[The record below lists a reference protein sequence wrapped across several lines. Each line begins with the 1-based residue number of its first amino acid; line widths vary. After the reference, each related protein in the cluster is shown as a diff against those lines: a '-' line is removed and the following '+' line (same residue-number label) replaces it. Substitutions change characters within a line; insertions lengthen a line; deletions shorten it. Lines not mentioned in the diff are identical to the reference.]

1 MWAASGHC
9 TQGSCSFFWAK
20 YRRARSRAQNHTEEL
35 RGVSRR
41 RNCEAFLRALPS
53 AKWANATKTVQN
65 PLRIIPKDRFD
76 VFCRKATAAMWASA
90 SQCRTALAMTG
101 LQPDRRLH
109 IYATTF
115 GFVAVSPPLPGRST
129 PNATFITAAGAVGRP
144 RRAATIHWLPWT
156 IHRRA
161 KIRKQLIKVLPLPIW
176 QRDCFHTAA
185 HIAARPHSALAIA
198 ASFRDTRWQVAEA
211 GKPLGQRSR
220 CAASGHMDG
229 LEAPIHRIFGPEW
242 KERIAEPQAFI
253 IFVAATA
260 KPTRGETAVAVP
272 HRCGARGEVHRGQ
285 GGGCGTDENEN
296 AGEGSEPPDPPR
308 QPPARRPE
316 SDGAYRIGKG
326 AKGRETRQAGRET
339 AAPPLGVPAAAAA
352 APGEPEREN
361 FFVSLEAPHGP
372 PPARPVSAAS
382 TPGGPP
388 PARPIGWTSA
398 PKQRFG
404 SLATATWSPTR
415 DHRQRVQSM
424 SDPLHQLPTEE
435 KWRQTPH
442 SHLDGF

>member
-9 TQGSCSFFWAK
+9 TQGSCSFFWAQ

-53 AKWANATKTVQN
+53 AKWANATKTVHN

-76 VFCRKATAAMWASA
+76 VFCRKATAAMWAAA

-101 LQPDRRLH
+101 LQSDRRLH
-109 IYATTF
+109 IYATTAAPAASF

-129 PNATFITAAGAVGRP
+129 LNATFITAAGAVGRP

-156 IHRRA
+156 IQRRA
-161 KIRKQLIKVLPLPIW
+161 KIRKQLIKVLPWPIW

-185 HIAARPHSALAIA
+185 HIAARTHSALAIA
-198 ASFRDTRWQVAEA
+198 ASFLDRRWQVAEA
-211 GKPLGQRSR
+211 ATPLGQRSR

-229 LEAPIHRIFGPEW
+229 LEPPIDRIFGPEW
-242 KERIAEPQAFI
+242 REIAEPQAFI

-260 KPTRGETAVAVP
+260 KPTRGETAVAP
-272 HRCGARGEVHRGQ
+272 AHRCGARGEVHRGQ

-308 QPPARRPE
+308 QPPARRPD
-316 SDGAYRIGKG
+316 SDALYPRGKG

-339 AAPPLGVPAAAAA
+339 AAPPLAVPAAAAA

-404 SLATATWSPTR
+404 SLARATWSPTR
-415 DHRQRVQSM
+415 RTTANACNRCPIHCTDCPQ
-424 SDPLHQLPTEE
+424 EE
-435 KWRQTPH
+435 K
-442 SHLDGF
+442 